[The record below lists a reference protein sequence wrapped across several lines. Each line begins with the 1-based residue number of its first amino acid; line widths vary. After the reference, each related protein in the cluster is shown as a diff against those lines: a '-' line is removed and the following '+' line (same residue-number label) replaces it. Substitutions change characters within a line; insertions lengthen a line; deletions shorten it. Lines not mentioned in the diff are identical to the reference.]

1 MSLKHR
7 LLAFIAV
14 VVIAASVTLTGLL
27 LHRYQTEQQIE
38 IQQRSQELLTN
49 FQNQFDGW
57 LGQRARTVTAL
68 SEVLAERYL
77 QPEVYHLLAE
87 SADINRLYAGYAE
100 GEIVWDDINNVPP
113 RIDVTARPWYQQAM
127 AKGGLIMT
135 APYRDASGADQTVL
149 SIAAPFLGGH
159 EGVIAAD
166 ITLDAIAQL
175 ALSAL
180 PEEEG
185 QLLLVDSEE
194 RLLAHRNPQARL
206 QPLTRLYAELTP
218 ATVDR
223 LMASGDQVA
232 MTLGGEKVLVQVG
245 ALPGSDWQLVV
256 VLDESHANA
265 AGVAMMEQ
273 AVVLTLTLIVVVS
286 ALAAWLLNLL
296 FRPVLQLES
305 AIHELAQGDG
315 DLTRRLP
322 VERQD
327 ELGRVAEQLNQFIG
341 HLAQMVTSIGNGC
354 ERLQNRAGD
363 NRAMSE
369 QQASAV
375 NRQNQKLDM
384 IASAV
389 TEMAASAN
397 EVAQGAAS
405 TASAAQDAAAASEEG
420 QKVITRSSEASLA
433 LASQINHSA
442 GVIGQLES
450 HAQQINQVLV
460 TIQTIA
466 EQTNLL
472 ALNAAIEAA
481 RAGEQGRGFA
491 VVADEVR
498 VLSQRTHA
506 STEEIR
512 HMIESLQRTS
522 QEAVTAMAEGTSLAD
537 ASAAE
542 ANQARASL
550 DSITAAITQI
560 SAMASQIAAAA
571 EQQRGVSSELSANV
585 VEIRDDSVELAEHG
599 QALGRVSAEMEADTR
614 ALKEEIGH
622 FKVS

>member
-7 LLAFIAV
+7 LQAFIAV
-14 VVIAASVTLTGLL
+14 VVIAACVTLTGLL
-27 LHRYQTEQQIE
+27 LHRYQAEQQTQ
-38 IQQRSQELLTN
+38 IQQRSQDLLSN
-49 FQNQFDGW
+49 FQQQFDGW
-57 LGQRARTVTAL
+57 LSQRARTVMAL
-68 SEVLAERYL
+68 SGVLAERYL

-87 SADINRLYAGYAE
+87 TADINRLYAGYAE
-100 GEIVWDDINNVPP
+100 GEIVWDDLNNVPP

-127 AKGGLIMT
+127 AKGGMIIT
-135 APYRDASGADQTVL
+135 TPYRDASGADQTVL

-166 ITLDAIAQL
+166 ITLDAIARL
-175 ALSAL
+175 AVAAL
-180 PEEEG
+180 PQEEG
-185 QLLLVDSEE
+185 QLLLVDSDE
-194 RLLAHRNPQARL
+194 RLLAHRDTRALL
-206 QPLTRLYAELTP
+206 QPLTQLHPELTP
-218 ATVDR
+218 ALLDQ
-223 LMASGDQVA
+223 LMASGEQVTL
-232 MTLGGEKVLVQVG
+232 TLGGEPALVQVG
-245 ALPGSDWQLVV
+245 SLPGSDWQLVV
-256 VLDESHANA
+256 VLDESHARA

-273 AVVLTLTLIVVVS
+273 AVVLTLVLILVVS
-286 ALAAWLLNLL
+286 LLTAWLLSLL
-296 FRPVLQLES
+296 FRPVQQLER
-305 AIHELAQGDG
+305 AIHELTQGDG

-327 ELGRVAEQLNQFIG
+327 ELGRVSDRLNHFIG
-341 HLAQMVTSIGNGC
+341 HLAQMVTSIGAGC
-354 ERLQNRAGD
+354 ERLQSRAAD

-369 QQASAV
+369 QQADAV
-375 NRQNQKLDM
+375 HRQNQKLDM

-405 TASAAQDAAAASEEG
+405 TASAAQEAAAASEEG
-420 QKVITRSSEASLA
+420 QQVITRSSEASVA

-442 GVIGQLES
+442 DVIGQLES

-512 HMIESLQRTS
+512 QMIESLQRTS
-522 QEAVTAMAEGTSLAD
+522 QEAVTAMAEGTALAD

-560 SAMASQIAAAA
+560 SAMANQIAAAA
-571 EQQRGVSSELSANV
+571 EQQRGVSADLSANV

-614 ALKEEIGH
+614 ALQAQVGH
-622 FKVS
+622 FRV